1 MRRRIVYKS
10 DCLKDHLKRSLFIRV
25 MAQVGK
31 PGELIFACAQLC
43 PEKAYTG
50 VYLIYSYS

>member
-1 MRRRIVYKS
+1 MSKVCVVSERAERGTVYKN

-31 PGELIFACAQLC
+31 PGELIFACA
-43 PEKAYTG
+43 
-50 VYLIYSYS
+50 